1 MLNDGG
7 LFYNDWQKQEHFN
20 MINSISEITQL
31 WDRSL
36 KKIEER
42 LGEKQLFD
50 SFFAGSY
57 INEIHGDTIVVVV
70 NSSLAA
76 ALIKQKYYDLV
87 EDVVSE
93 ITESN
98 FKLDFVLENEV
109 QKGAE
114 KQAQSKKQQYFQ
126 EATLN
131 PKLTFDNFVV
141 GSFNREASQASLFVA
156 SNPGK
161 TLAQPLFIY
170 SNSGLGKTH
179 LLHAIGNYI
188 KNARPNFKILYIST
202 SDFVEEYIRYV
213 KGEKEAESL
222 KDFFSSI
229 DVLLLD
235 DVQMLAN
242 KVKTQEMFFAIYNKM
257 IDNSKQVVITSDK
270 QPNELNGL
278 EDRLVTRFCKGLV
291 MKINEPDQNTCV
303 EILRKKIEAN
313 GLDLQRFDDAVL
325 YFFADKFSKN
335 VRELEGAL
343 NRLIFYVVSLKQTDK
358 ISMDVAMEAV
368 QSLTGG
374 KSLSS
379 TLNEQKI
386 INVVSDYYNLTPSQ
400 LTGRIR
406 TGQIALARH
415 IAMYLIRITLD
426 IPLKKIGDMFGG
438 KDHTTV
444 MSAIQ
449 KVDNGLKTDTKLKS
463 AIEELQK
470 RIKK

>member
-213 KGEKEAESL
+213 KGDKEAESL

-444 MSAIQ
+444 MSAIR
-449 KVDNGLKTDTKLKS
+449 KVDNGLKTDTELKS

>member
-7 LFYNDWQKQEHFN
+7 LFYNVWQKQEHFN

-36 KKIEER
+36 RKIEER

-109 QKGAE
+109 QKGTE
-114 KQAQSKKQQYFQ
+114 KQSQVKKQQYFQ

-188 KNARPNFKILYIST
+188 KNARPNYKILYIST

-257 IDNSKQVVITSDK
+257 IDNSKQIVITSDK

-449 KVDNGLKTDTKLKS
+449 KVDNGLKNDGELKS

-470 RIKK
+470 RVKK

>member
-213 KGEKEAESL
+213 KGDKEAESL

-426 IPLKKIGDMFGG
+426 IPLKKIGDIFGG

-449 KVDNGLKTDTKLKS
+449 KVDNGLKTDTELKS

>member
-1 MLNDGG
+1 VLNDGG

>member
-1 MLNDGG
+1 VLNDGG

-213 KGEKEAESL
+213 KGDKEAESL

-415 IAMYLIRITLD
+415 RAMYLIRITLD
-426 IPLKKIGDMFGG
+426 IPLKKIGDIFGG

-449 KVDNGLKTDTKLKS
+449 KVDNGLKTDTELKS